1 MKCYIINMN
10 IYKAGNVKKYA
21 ENQPHQYEYFSPSF
35 INKSFDIENK
45 KILLAL
51 EQSNRLLG
59 ELNAYGN
66 LIPDVDFFI
75 KMHVVSE
82 AVSSSKIEG
91 TKTEMDDALL
101 SKEEIDPEKRD
112 DWQEVNNYI
121 NAMNDAIKN
130 LRQLPVSVRL
140 IKETHKVLMSGVR
153 GENKMPGEIRKSQNW
168 IGGTSINTAHFIPPH
183 HEEVSDLL
191 SDWEKFWHN
200 QDINVPILIKVAIC
214 HYQFETI
221 HPFLDGN
228 GRIGRLLIILQLME
242 RDFLRYPVLY
252 ISNFFE
258 HYRQSYYDSLD
269 LVRTKNDIE
278 QWILLFLEAV
288 SETAKKSIK
297 TFENILQ
304 LRASFEKKILTL
316 GKKAK
321 RGQSLLEYLF
331 TDPIITVSEIE
342 DKLSMNYATANSII
356 NNFVELGILREK
368 TGFSRNRI
376 FAMEDYIK
384 LFKK

>member
-1 MKCYIINMN
+1 MN

>member
-1 MKCYIINMN
+1 MN
-10 IYKAGNVKKYA
+10 TYKAGSIKKHA
-21 ENQPHQYEYFSPSF
+21 QNQPHQYEYFSPSF
-35 INKSFDIENK
+35 INKPFEIENK

-51 EQSNRLLG
+51 EQANRLLG

-101 SKEEIDPEKRD
+101 SEEEVDPEKRD

-121 NAMNDAIKN
+121 NAMNEAVAN

-153 GENKMPGEIRKSQNW
+153 GENKIPGEIRTSQNW
-168 IGGTSINTAHFIPPH
+168 IGGASINTAHFVPPH
-183 HEEVSDLL
+183 HEEVSELL

-200 QDINVPILIKVAIC
+200 QDIDVPVLIKVAMC

-228 GRIGRLLIILQLME
+228 GRIGRLLMILQLME

-258 HYRQSYYDSLD
+258 HHRQAYYDSLD
-269 LVRTKNDIE
+269 IVRSKNDID
-278 QWILLFLEAV
+278 QWILLFLEAI

-297 TFENILQ
+297 TFESILK
-304 LRASFEKKILTL
+304 LRASFEKKILGL
-316 GKKAK
+316 GRKPTTGENENEPLG
-321 RGQSLLEYLF
+321 RLLRPRHPL
-331 TDPIITVSEIE
+331 
-342 DKLSMNYATANSII
+342 L
-356 NNFVELGILREK
+356 
-368 TGFSRNRI
+368 
-376 FAMEDYIK
+376 
-384 LFKK
+384 

>member
-1 MKCYIINMN
+1 MEQ
-10 IYKAGNVKKYA
+10 YKAGIIKKYA
-21 ENQPHQYEYFSPSF
+21 QNQPHQYEYFSPSL
-35 INKSFDIENK
+35 INKPFYIENK

-51 EQSNRLLG
+51 EEANRLLG

-66 LIPDVDFFI
+66 LIPDVNFFI
-75 KMHVVSE
+75 QMHVVSE

-101 SKEEIDPEKRD
+101 SQEEIDPEKRD

-121 NAMNDAIKN
+121 RAMNDAIAN

-153 GENKMPGEIRKSQNW
+153 GENKMPGEIRTSQNW
-168 IGGTSINTAHFIPPH
+168 IGGTSINTAHFVPPH
-183 HEEVSDLL
+183 HEEVSELL

-200 QDINVPILIKVAIC
+200 QDIQVPILIKIALC

-228 GRIGRLLIILQLME
+228 GRIGRLLMILQLME
-242 RDFLRYPVLY
+242 RGFLRYPVLY

-258 HYRQSYYDSLD
+258 HHRQAYYDSLD
-269 LVRTKNDIE
+269 MVRSKDDID
-278 QWILLFLEAV
+278 QWVLLFLEAV
-288 SETAKKSIK
+288 SETAKKSIQ
-297 TFENILQ
+297 TFENILK
-304 LRASFEKKILTL
+304 LRASFDKKILTL
-316 GKKAK
+316 GRKAK
-321 RGQSLLEYLF
+321 RGQSLLESLF
-331 TDPIITVSEIE
+331 TDPVVVVNEIQK
-342 DKLSMNYATANSII
+342 KLDINYATANSLIGD
-356 NNFVELGILREK
+356 FVELGILREK

-376 FAMEDYIK
+376 FVMEDYIK
-384 LFKK
+384 LFRK

>member
-1 MKCYIINMN
+1 MIMDT
-10 IYKAGNVKKYA
+10 YKAGITKKHA
-21 ENQPHQYEYFSPSF
+21 KNQPHQYEYFSPSF
-35 INKSFDIENK
+35 INQPFEIKNK

-51 EQSNRLLG
+51 EESNRLLG

-66 LIPDVDFFI
+66 LIPDVNFFI

-101 SKEEIDPEKRD
+101 SEEEVDPEKRD
-112 DWQEVNNYI
+112 DWQEVTNYI
-121 NAMNDAIKN
+121 QAMNAAMSN

-140 IKETHKVLMSGVR
+140 VKETHEVLMSGAR
-153 GENKMPGEIRKSQNW
+153 GENKMPGEIRVSQNW
-168 IGGTSINTAHFIPPH
+168 IGGTSINTAHFVPPH
-183 HEEVSDLL
+183 HEEVSELL

-200 QDINVPILIKVAIC
+200 QDLDVPILIKVALC

-258 HYRQSYYDSLD
+258 SHRQAYYDALD
-269 LVRTKNDIE
+269 LVRAKDDID

-288 SETAKKSIK
+288 SETAKKSIA
-297 TFENILQ
+297 TFEKILQ
-304 LRASFEKKILTL
+304 LRAGFEKEILTL
-316 GKKAK
+316 GRKAK
-321 RGQSLLEYLF
+321 RGQVLLEYLF
-331 TDPIITVSEIE
+331 TDPVITVSELKS
-342 DKLSMNYATANSII
+342 KLDINYATANSII
-356 NNFVELGILREK
+356 NDFVVLGILREK

-376 FAMEDYIK
+376 FVMEDYIK
-384 LFKK
+384 LFRK

>member
-1 MKCYIINMN
+1 MN
-10 IYKAGNVKKYA
+10 TYKAGSIKKHA
-21 ENQPHQYEYFSPSF
+21 QNQPHQYEYFSPSF
-35 INKSFDIENK
+35 INKPFEIENK

-51 EQSNRLLG
+51 EQANRLLG

-101 SKEEIDPEKRD
+101 SEEEVDPEKRD

-121 NAMNDAIKN
+121 NAMNEAVAN

-153 GENKMPGEIRKSQNW
+153 GENKIPGEIRTSQNW
-168 IGGTSINTAHFIPPH
+168 IGGASINTAHFVPPH
-183 HEEVSDLL
+183 HEEVSELL

-200 QDINVPILIKVAIC
+200 QDIDVPVLIKVAMC

-228 GRIGRLLIILQLME
+228 GRIGRLLMILQLME

-258 HYRQSYYDSLD
+258 HHRQAYYDSLD
-269 LVRTKNDIE
+269 IVRSKNDID
-278 QWILLFLEAV
+278 QWILLFLEAI

-297 TFENILQ
+297 TFESILK
-304 LRASFEKKILTL
+304 LRASFEKKILGL
-316 GKKAK
+316 GRKAK
-321 RGQSLLEYLF
+321 RGQTLLESLF
-331 TDPIITVSEIE
+331 TDPIVTVSEIQK
-342 DKLSMNYATANSII
+342 KLTINYATANSII
-356 NNFVELGILREK
+356 NDFVELGILREK

-376 FAMEDYIK
+376 FVMDDYVK
-384 LFKK
+384 LFRK

>member
-1 MKCYIINMN
+1 MN
-10 IYKAGNVKKYA
+10 IYKAGNIKKYA

-183 HEEVSDLL
+183 YEEVSDLL